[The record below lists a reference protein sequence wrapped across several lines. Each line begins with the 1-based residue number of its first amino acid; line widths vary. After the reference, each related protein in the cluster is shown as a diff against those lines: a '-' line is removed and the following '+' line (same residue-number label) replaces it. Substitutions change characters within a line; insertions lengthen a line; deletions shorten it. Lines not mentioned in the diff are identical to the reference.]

1 MPDLST
7 PERKP
12 KILGL
17 KKKFTS
23 PDGEAETSQAEV
35 ASPDAILNSEVSGN
49 EPEQGLEP
57 EQAEDTDSNSPDEE
71 EQTQETNWSDEEDV
85 GQSQEPD
92 GNDAVWENVQNLL
105 KLLLTINPDIDNKQ
119 KSERRISYLASCLI
133 SLGAFMGF
141 FASGGVGASLL
152 CYLTMTFSLNKV
164 ARYTR
169 SIKSSYD
176 EQVYETEVAQLLTE
190 KFPSQAG
197 TQLYSIL
204 DRTKA
209 EIEGGPEGNVDM
221 LLYLPSGKSF
231 ALKVVNVIDLEGK
244 HVKVFYA
251 PDVKD
256 LQYRKGRESRSNF
269 IKPPISY
276 LKKGVELLRQKRKD
290 LFQQFPILIV
300 VLADPM
306 ELKVHPDT
314 PLKKVEGKNYLKI
327 DGVYVVK
334 QNQLVKLIKSLNP
347 LKPKPASGKVIQK
360 P

>member
-1 MPDLST
+1 MPDLTT
-7 PERKP
+7 PDRKP

-17 KKKFTS
+17 KKKLTS
-23 PDGEAETSQAEV
+23 PDGEVEASQAEIP
-35 ASPDAILNSEVSGN
+35 SPNVILNSKALGN
-49 EPEQGLEP
+49 EPDEQEVEP
-57 EQAEDTDSNSPDEE
+57 ESLEDTDSNQKNE
-71 EQTQETNWSDEEDV
+71 EQAQETNWNDEEDV
-85 GQSQEPD
+85 GQSQETE
-92 GNDAVWENVQNLL
+92 GSDALWENVQKLL

-119 KSERRISYLASCLI
+119 KTERRISYLASCLI

-141 FASGGVGASLL
+141 FASGGLGASLL

-197 TQLYSIL
+197 TKLYSIL
-204 DRTKA
+204 DKTKA

-244 HVKVFYA
+244 HVKVFYV

-256 LQYRKGRESRSNF
+256 LQYRKGRDSRSKF
-269 IKPPISY
+269 IKPPITY

-347 LKPKPASGKVIQK
+347 LKPKPTSGKSIQK